1 MDAILGGRRD
11 EVDCEVEDGCM
22 CCWLGRRGGGHW
34 MHCWV
39 GERSG
44 LLGGRGLYV
53 LLARYERRWAMDA
66 LLGST
71 TDALLGG
78 REKWTTRWK

>member
-1 MDAILGGRRD
+1 MDAILHGRRD

-22 CCWLGRRGGGHW
+22 CCWLGMRGVGHW

-53 LLARYERRWAMDA
+53 QLAR
-66 LLGST
+66 
-71 TDALLGG
+71 
-78 REKWTTRWK
+78 

>member
-11 EVDCEVEDGCM
+11 EVDCEVERRWAMDALLGGGLLGGRGL
-22 CCWLGRRGGGHW
+22 CCLLSRRGGGQW

-44 LLGGRGLYV
+44 LLGGRAG
-53 LLARYERRWAMDA
+53 
-66 LLGST
+66 
-71 TDALLGG
+71 
-78 REKWTTRWK
+78 